1 MAINPRKI
9 KKKVV
14 PRPARDLKSN
24 DPKDLRNKALRE
36 ANRAA
41 NENKP
46 KATKPTPAKDLRS
59 TDPKDL
65 RNKALREANRIAS
78 ERAKSA
84 KLPTPKTSAGSSLA
98 KGVLKKVPVIGTAA
112 GFIVDAAPAG
122 EGSDKPSGPLM
133 KGNNMKP
140 TFPKGKVDPRDY
152 SNIYGGAGRA
162 PLKFGGVVGGGG
174 IPGYSTSRNPSYRA
188 PGSAAQPKK
197 ASSFGPR
204 ISEGAKFERLRASRA
219 ALDKGK
225 TSGDAQF
232 PKGKGTA
239 SLPKVKSSTATTA
252 ATAAA
257 ASSSTTGKT
266 TGKSTTVVKERVGLQ
281 SRYQRDAL
289 AMETRN
295 KSGNKTKKS
304 ILSLFRKG

>member
-9 KKKVV
+9 KKKVT
-14 PRPARDLKSN
+14 PRPAKDLRST

-46 KATKPTPAKDLRS
+46 KASKPTPAKDLRS

-84 KLPTPKTSAGSSLA
+84 KLPTPKVSAGSQLA
-98 KGVLKKVPVIGTAA
+98 KGVLKKVPVVGTAI
-112 GFIVDAAPAG
+112 GFIADASPAG
-122 EGSDKPSGPLM
+122 EGSTVPGQAQKAVEKRFKREIRQGTKLAVT
-133 KGNNMKP
+133 GV
-140 TFPKGKVDPRDY
+140 KVGSY
-152 SNIYGGAGRA
+152 KNYGEKIG
-162 PLKFGGVVGGGG
+162 
-174 IPGYSTSRNPSYRA
+174 
-188 PGSAAQPKK
+188 PKK
-197 ASSFGPR
+197 SSGFGKRVP
-204 ISEGAKFERLRASRA
+204 EGAKFERLRASRA
-219 ALDKGK
+219 ALGGAK
-225 TSGDAQF
+225 TS
-232 PKGKGTA
+232 A
-239 SLPKVKSSTATTA
+239 SSSGNTSKVGGPGGARAYENVSDKKSSTSS
-252 ATAAA
+252 TAAA

-295 KSGNKTKKS
+295 KSGNKAKKS